1 MILWK
6 KLNKSF
12 FFVYTNIGDDMNYQT
27 AISFGL
33 VHIPVLMNG
42 TIKNNDLSFN
52 MLHKKCGEKLQYIRY
67 CPHCKKEVKNNE
79 IEKGYEYTEGNFVT
93 FTEEDFDKLKS
104 ENDKVI
110 EIISFVNL
118 NEIDPVYY
126 DKSYTLIPNKST
138 KAFNLFKEA
147 LRKSKK
153 VAIAKT
159 NLRNKLFYVVIR
171 FGYENIIMDT
181 LFYEEEINM
190 QKEKLKKE
198 FTEKELNTAMK
209 LIDAMSGNFTPDKY
223 IDEYQTNLRK
233 AIDKKINGKK
243 IVAVKKKKQKSI
255 SDLMTALE
263 ESLKEHG
270 QK

>member
-1 MILWK
+1 MVIL
-6 KLNKSF
+6 
-12 FFVYTNIGDDMNYQT
+12 MNYQT

-33 VHIPVLMNG
+33 VHIPVLMNS

-52 MLHKKCGEKLQYIRY
+52 MLHKKCGEKLKYIRY

-79 IEKGYEYTEGNFVT
+79 IEKGYEYTEGSFIT
-93 FTEEDFDKLKS
+93 LTEADFDKLKND
-104 ENDKVI
+104 NDKVI
-110 EIISFVNL
+110 EIIAFVNL
-118 NEIDPVYY
+118 NEIDPIYY
-126 DKSYTLIPNKST
+126 DKSYTLTPNKST

-198 FTEKELNTAMK
+198 FSLKEINTAMK
-209 LIDAMSGNFTPDKY
+209 LIDAMTDKFTPEKY
-223 IDEYQTNLRK
+223 VDEYQTNLRK
-233 AIDKKINGKK
+233 AIDTKINGKEIK
-243 IVAVKKKKQKSI
+243 AIKKTKQKSI

-263 ESLKEHG
+263 ESLKEHER
-270 QK
+270 K